1 MTDLSLINASA
12 GFHTAIAKVPGGI
25 TEGMY
30 AASGWADLLS
40 RTDKP
45 EVQKFIKAFKEATG
59 EELPGTG
66 ALLGYSAAIT
76 MVKALEAA
84 GKDLNAASFQK
95 GMESLN
101 YEDVVSGN
109 TVDYSA
115 TDHQG
120 ADEVIISVIKDG
132 NWQELSRIEQ

>member
-1 MTDLSLINASA
+1 
-12 GFHTAIAKVPGGI
+12 
-25 TEGMY
+25 MY
-30 AASGWADLLS
+30 AAAGWADLLS
-40 RTDKP
+40 RMDQP
-45 EVQKFIKAFKEATG
+45 EVQKFFASYTQATG

-66 ALLGYSAAIT
+66 ALLGHSAAIT

-84 GKDLNAASFQK
+84 GPDLNAKSFQM

-109 TVDYSA
+109 TVSYSA

-120 ADEVIISVIKDG
+120 ADQVIVSVIQDG
-132 NWQELSRIEQ
+132 NWVELARQ